1 MHKDMGKM
9 DDTKVEKLF
18 ASFPTCKG
26 MTKRKTFLALVDTGS
41 SQILGGGQT
50 MVMIGKIFI
59 NSK

>member
-1 MHKDMGKM
+1 M

-59 NSK
+59 KSK